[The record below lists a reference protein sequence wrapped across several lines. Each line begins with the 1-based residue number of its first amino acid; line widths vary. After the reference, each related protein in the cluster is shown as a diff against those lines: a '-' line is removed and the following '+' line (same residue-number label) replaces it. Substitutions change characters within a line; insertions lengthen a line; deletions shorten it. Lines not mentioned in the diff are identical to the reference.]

1 MGRTA
6 HGADTPDPLMALAG
20 ELRWLRGEC
29 RMSLRELER
38 VTFSSDSALSR
49 YLSGQTVPPW
59 PVVEALCRTAGSDPE
74 RLRGLWTAARAA
86 RAGNRGRAGAAIAV
100 AVVMAVE

>member
-6 HGADTPDPLMALAG
+6 RGAGTPDPLVMALAG
-20 ELRWLRGEC
+20 ELRRLRGEC
-29 RMSLRELER
+29 GMSLRELER

-59 PVVEALCRTAGSDPE
+59 PVVEALCREVGSGPE
-74 RLRGLWTAARAA
+74 TLRGLWTAARAA
-86 RAGNRGRAGAAIAV
+86 RAESRAQR
-100 AVVMAVE
+100 